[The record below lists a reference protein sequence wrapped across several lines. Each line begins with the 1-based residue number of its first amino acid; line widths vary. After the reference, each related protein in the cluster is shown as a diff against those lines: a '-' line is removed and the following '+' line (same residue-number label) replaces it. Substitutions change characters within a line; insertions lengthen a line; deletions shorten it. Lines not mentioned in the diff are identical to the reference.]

1 MGLHM
6 VALAKLKLLSSAAT
20 SHSICPAILA
30 GLVCPLVLKFC
41 FSFRLLRQ
49 AYIDLV
55 YASRLFAFQLGQIAF
70 DSGPAASSN
79 IHSLGSRWQRALRL
93 VCERVT
99 LTPTQ
104 SDEHDFHTLT
114 LISL

>member
-20 SHSICPAILA
+20 PHSICPAILA

-41 FSFRLLRQ
+41 FSFRLVRQ

-55 YASRLFAFQLGQIAF
+55 YASRLFVFQLGQIAF
-70 DSGPAASSN
+70 DSGPPASSN
-79 IHSLGSRWQRALRL
+79 HRLGSRWQRALRL

-114 LISL
+114 LIAL